1 MSSSGLLVV
10 VDLNGVLVE
19 RLHRN
24 DIKARSLSDTVV
36 RRSVSLGAG
45 QKLFVRPG
53 AREFVE
59 FLFAQTEL
67 KVAIWSSMKRE
78 NVDKVVQQLLGAEL
92 AGKLLACLDRSLCI
106 ERASPGKPHDS
117 IKDLTRVFDALP
129 DAYRGRF
136 TLRNT
141 VLIDDSCL
149 KATLA
154 PTNAFCPPPFV
165 VSETSDADSVLADL
179 CRPMLESLLAA
190 LSEHAKATA
199 AAVAPAPPVEP
210 FDVRNVLQS
219 MPRCAKVLLAEF
231 EKIHPTFQHTP
242 LSSPAPSPLTS
253 PSPRESP
260 SPIHSTR
267 RKLVLDDS
275 ESCAVFV
282 GGLSGKVGPQ
292 EVQAHFAACG
302 LVMTLSLRARS
313 AVIEFSSA
321 QGAAAALLLNG
332 SVLEGTQLKV
342 EPFRPPGRGRN
353 ADGARRALATS
364 SEGAS
369 TGAVAAAPPPHASS
383 QSEGAAVGGVQVV
396 KKQQA

>member
-1 MSSSGLLVV
+1 MSSSLLVV

-24 DIKARSLSDTVV
+24 DIKARALSDAVV
-36 RRSVSLGAG
+36 GRSVSLGAG
-45 QKLFVRPG
+45 QRLFVRPG
-53 AREFVE
+53 ARQFVE
-59 FLFAQTEL
+59 FLFAQPEL

-92 AGKLLACLDRSLCI
+92 AGKLLASLDRSLCI

-129 DAYRGRF
+129 DAYRGHF

-179 CRPMLESLLAA
+179 CRPMLESVLAA

-219 MPRCAKVLLAEF
+219 MPRCAKILLAAF
-231 EKIHPTFQHTP
+231 EKAHPTFRHTP

-253 PSPRESP
+253 PSPRASP
-260 SPIHSTR
+260 DPVHSAR
-267 RKLVLDDS
+267 RKLVLDGS
-275 ESCAVFV
+275 ESSAVFV
-282 GGLSGKVGPQ
+282 GGLGGKVGPQ
-292 EVQAHFAACG
+292 DLQAHFAACG
-302 LVMTLSLRARS
+302 LVTTLSSRTSS
-313 AVIEFSSA
+313 AVVAFSSA
-321 QGAAAALLLNG
+321 QGAAAALLLDG
-332 SVLEGTQLKV
+332 SVLGGQQLKV

-353 ADGARRALATS
+353 ANGARRALATS
-364 SEGAS
+364 GEGAS
-369 TGAVAAAPPPHASS
+369 TGAAAAPARASS
-383 QSEGAAVGGVQVV
+383 QSEGAAVGAVQIV